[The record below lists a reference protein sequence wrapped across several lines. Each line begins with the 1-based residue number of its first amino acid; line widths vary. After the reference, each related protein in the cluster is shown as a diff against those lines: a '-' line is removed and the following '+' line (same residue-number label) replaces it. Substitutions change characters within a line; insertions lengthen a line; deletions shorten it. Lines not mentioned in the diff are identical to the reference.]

1 MLTSSLDWRLC
12 LKPCIQP
19 PYWSF
24 NFMDEAQYDAA
35 DSVGRPSKRRQGDT
49 PYLSPDSS
57 GSTAFGAIN
66 LKDKVHFLIS
76 ILSDDS

>member
-1 MLTSSLDWRLC
+1 
-12 LKPCIQP
+12 
-19 PYWSF
+19 
-24 NFMDEAQYDAA
+24 MDEAQYDAA
-35 DSVGRPSKRRQGDT
+35 DSVGRPSKRRQCDT

-66 LKDKVHFLIS
+66 LIDKVHFLIS

>member
-1 MLTSSLDWRLC
+1 
-12 LKPCIQP
+12 
-19 PYWSF
+19 
-24 NFMDEAQYDAA
+24 MDEAQYDAA